1 MTAGYSG
8 VYCVCVETG
17 YLDVPS
23 LSNRKKGGP
32 HGSQVPQ
39 ASSEVIR
46 MAPLPPTMMGNAPS
60 GPGPTPPG
68 GTGPATVPSP
78 MAGSGAQGANAVR
91 MALTALQQALPHL
104 PMGSDLHT
112 AVLKSVTEL
121 SKHVGE
127 QAGAADPSA
136 VVQQL
141 AQLAAKART
150 QSVPPAL
157 AGAPPGAPPP
167 AMGAPPPGAQAA

>member
-1 MTAGYSG
+1 
-8 VYCVCVETG
+8 
-17 YLDVPS
+17 
-23 LSNRKKGGP
+23 
-32 HGSQVPQ
+32 
-39 ASSEVIR
+39 
-46 MAPLPPTMMGNAPS
+46 
-60 GPGPTPPG
+60 
-68 GTGPATVPSP
+68 
-78 MAGSGAQGANAVR
+78 
-91 MALTALQQALPHL
+91 
-104 PMGSDLHT
+104 MGSDLHT